1 MGGKLER
8 APSLEEAS
16 LAPTICFKM
25 EVVFFFWKFE
35 KLVMAFVDK
44 MNTIP
49 IEDDFYNL

>member
-1 MGGKLER
+1 MNGKLER

-16 LAPTICFKM
+16 LATMVCFKM
-25 EVVFFFWKFE
+25 EIVLFFQKFE
-35 KLVMAFVDK
+35 KLVMPFANK